1 MARRSLARMSISPVQ
16 VYLLVAVFHWS
27 NRWLMLPLVFNAV
40 LISAKSW
47 VDAVVEVVVEDSG
60 ESGWVFAGWVFAG
73 WVFAALVNVARLSS
87 IF

>member
-1 MARRSLARMSISPVQ
+1 MARRSLARMSMSPVQ

-60 ESGWVFAGWVFAG
+60 DG

>member
-1 MARRSLARMSISPVQ
+1 MARRSLARMSMSPVQ

-27 NRWLMLPLVFNAV
+27 NRWLMLPLVFNAL

-60 ESGWVFAGWVFAG
+60 DG
-73 WVFAALVNVARLSS
+73 WVFAALVNVARLSF

>member
-1 MARRSLARMSISPVQ
+1 MARRSLARMSISPFQ

-27 NRWLMLPLVFNAV
+27 NRWLMLPLVFNAL

-47 VDAVVEVVVEDSG
+47 VDAVVEVVVDDSG

-73 WVFAALVNVARLSS
+73 WVFAALVNVARMSFIS
-87 IF
+87 